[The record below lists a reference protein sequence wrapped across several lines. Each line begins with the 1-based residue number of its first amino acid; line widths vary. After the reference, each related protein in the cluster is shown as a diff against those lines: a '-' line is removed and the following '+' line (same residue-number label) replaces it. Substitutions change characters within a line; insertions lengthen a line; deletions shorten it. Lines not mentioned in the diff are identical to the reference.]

1 MKINPLINSNEIQNL
16 NKKHLVIVNAGSGD
30 AAYEN
35 FLSDHLEGAL
45 YVDLN
50 NDLAEIPKNA
60 KNGGRHPLPSLEKFA
75 EVLQRLGID
84 ENSHVL
90 IYDDKNAANSAARF
104 WWMLKAA
111 GIEKVQV
118 LNGGF
123 PNQTTFPHAKFFSEK
138 LTIPHLKSLS
148 REERLPVATG
158 ESLISEGAASTKI
171 VEKIQLKEWKL
182 PTVDLNFI
190 EENSEN
196 NDFIILDVREK
207 DRYDGKAEPIDE
219 LAGHIPGAINI
230 PFKENLNEDGTFK
243 SPKILRKKYSEILG
257 KIPSEKIAIHCGS
270 GVTACHTL
278 LALDYAGF
286 KLPNLYVGSW
296 SEWSR
301 NEKKIAK
308 NI

>member
-111 GIEKVQV
+111 GIENVQV
-118 LNGGF
+118 LNGGL
-123 PNQTTFPHAKFFSEK
+123 QMAKAKGLTVNANKVEAKTAEK
-138 LTIPHLKSLS
+138 LS
-148 REERLPVATG
+148 
-158 ESLISEGAASTKI
+158 
-171 VEKIQLKEWKL
+171 LKEWKL
-182 PTVDLNFI
+182 PKVDLNFI
-190 EENSEN
+190 QKHSE
-196 NDFIILDVREK
+196 DPDYLVIDVREK
-207 DRYDGKAEPIDE
+207 DRYDGKTEPIDE
-219 LAGHIPGAINI
+219 IAGHIPGAINI

-243 SPKILRKKYSEILG
+243 SPEILRKKYSEILG

>member
-111 GIEKVQV
+111 GIENVQV
-118 LNGGF
+118 LNGGL
-123 PNQTTFPHAKFFSEK
+123 QMAKAK
-138 LTIPHLKSLS
+138 GLTVNANKV
-148 REERLPVATG
+148 EAKT
-158 ESLISEGAASTKI
+158 A
-171 VEKIQLKEWKL
+171 EKISLKEWKL
-182 PTVDLNFI
+182 PKVDLNFI
-190 EENSEN
+190 QKHSE
-196 NDFIILDVREK
+196 DPDYLVIDVREK
-207 DRYDGKAEPIDE
+207 DRYDGKTEPIDE
-219 LAGHIPGAINI
+219 IAGHIPGAINI

-243 SPKILRKKYSEILG
+243 SPEILRKKYSEILG

>member
-1 MKINPLINSNEIQNL
+1 MKINHLINSNEIQNL

-111 GIEKVQV
+111 GIENVQV
-118 LNGGF
+118 LNGGL
-123 PNQTTFPHAKFFSEK
+123 QMAKAK
-138 LTIPHLKSLS
+138 GLTVNANKV
-148 REERLPVATG
+148 EAKT
-158 ESLISEGAASTKI
+158 A
-171 VEKIQLKEWKL
+171 EKISLKEWKL
-182 PTVDLNFI
+182 PKVDLNFI
-190 EENSEN
+190 QKHSE
-196 NDFIILDVREK
+196 DPDYLVIDVREK
-207 DRYDGKAEPIDE
+207 DRYDGKTEPIDE
-219 LAGHIPGAINI
+219 IAGHIPGAINI

-243 SPKILRKKYSEILG
+243 SPEILRKKYSEILG

>member
-111 GIEKVQV
+111 GIENVQV
-118 LNGGF
+118 LNGGL
-123 PNQTTFPHAKFFSEK
+123 QMAKAK
-138 LTIPHLKSLS
+138 GLTVNANKV
-148 REERLPVATG
+148 EAKT
-158 ESLISEGAASTKI
+158 A
-171 VEKIQLKEWKL
+171 EKISLKEWKL
-182 PTVDLNFI
+182 PKVDLNFI
-190 EENSEN
+190 QKHSE
-196 NDFIILDVREK
+196 DPDYLVIDVREK
-207 DRYDGKAEPIDE
+207 DRYDGKTEPIDE
-219 LAGHIPGAINI
+219 IAGHIPGAINI

-243 SPKILRKKYSEILG
+243 K
-257 KIPSEKIAIHCGS
+257 
-270 GVTACHTL
+270 
-278 LALDYAGF
+278 
-286 KLPNLYVGSW
+286 
-296 SEWSR
+296 R
-301 NEKKIAK
+301 NAE
-308 NI
+308 

>member
-1 MKINPLINSNEIQNL
+1 MKIAPIINSEEIHHL
-16 NKKHLVIVNAGSGD
+16 NQENLVIIDAGSGD
-30 AAYEN
+30 SAYEN
-35 FLSDHLEGAL
+35 YLSKHLEGAL

-50 NDLAEIPKNA
+50 KDLAIIPENA

-111 GIEKVQV
+111 GIENVQV
-118 LNGGF
+118 LNGGL
-123 PNQTTFPHAKFFSEK
+123 QMAKAK
-138 LTIPHLKSLS
+138 GLTVNANKV
-148 REERLPVATG
+148 EAKT
-158 ESLISEGAASTKI
+158 A
-171 VEKIQLKEWKL
+171 EKISLKEWKL
-182 PTVDLNFI
+182 PKVDLNFI
-190 EENSEN
+190 QKHSE
-196 NDFIILDVREK
+196 DPDYLVIDVREK